1 VFVTFFALMHRKATG
16 MGGCA
21 QRKLFTSFLLS
32 ILVFMNAAHFKDHM
46 NAPRIGPSQ
55 RIPLF
60 WWFWKFIFVLFS
72 PFPLIAPF
80 FWLFGE

>member
-1 VFVTFFALMHRKATG
+1 

-46 NAPRIGPSQ
+46 NAPRIGPCS
-55 RIPLF
+55 RLPPVLVGLE
-60 WWFWKFIFVLFS
+60 VLFAS
-72 PFPLIAPF
+72 DLVFYWFCFLIGCF
-80 FWLFGE
+80 VKS